1 MTFALNQYSQNMKT
15 KVSNIGL
22 KRTWPSSLSVPLVC
36 EDGKTRGSRACTIWP
51 STQRYRQNGEEL
63 RRHIVGELWGLLFII
78 IFWAYNWTTVERLSK
93 IYHLFDLGHYEYF
106 VKNCFQCK
114 QLTKTTQGT
123 TLKCFF
129 HKRWSIVK
137 V

>member
-22 KRTWPSSLSVPLVC
+22 KITWPSSLSVPLVC

-93 IYHLFDLGHYEYF
+93 IYHLFGLTTELPLKDW
-106 VKNCFQCK
+106 VKSTIF
-114 QLTKTTQGT
+114 LTWAIMNI
-123 TLKCFF
+123 LS
-129 HKRWSIVK
+129 RIVFS
-137 V
+137 VSS